1 MLVPRRKRFTA
12 AFIGAFACLGTL
24 GLIVPGGALA
34 AAPAYTQAAHSGS
47 YFGATS
53 TASAGGGIYEDVPL
67 STGAGQLVCASA
79 WVRTQFPAVGASGT
93 FVIWLRGETTSVA
106 GSAHYSG
113 LGDLGAWSQV
123 HTCAEATS
131 AHNGMR
137 IQFYPTPGGPT
148 VDMDDV
154 DVHESLA
161 VNGGFENGGGPW
173 AIFPGTKSNFSVYSG
188 TAHSGSHYA
197 ATNTASAG
205 GGIYEDV
212 PLNTTD
218 GQVVCGSAWVRTE
231 GTATGA
237 SGELALWLI
246 GDTTPEAG
254 TARYSGLPNTTWT
267 QIQGCVEATS
277 PHTTLRIQF
286 YPAVGS
292 PTVEMDD
299 VDVHESLAANGGF
312 EFGGAPWGPY
322 PNTKSNFSVYSG
334 TAHSGSHY
342 AATNTAGA
350 GGGIYEDVPLGTTAG
365 QLVCGSAWVRT
376 EGTATGA
383 SGELA
388 LWLTGDTTHEVG
400 TAGYS
405 GLPNG
410 TWSQI
415 QGCVE
420 ATSPHNTL
428 RIQFYPAVGSP
439 TVEID
444 DVDVHESLAANGGFE
459 YGSGPW
465 STYPGT
471 NSTYDADPTGIVYG
485 PAPPAV
491 TTPAPPVTTP
501 TPVVT
506 KPVPLPLPRPKG
518 RRALRIKISLS
529 WTWRYQLTRLDKI
542 AVGRMPGRTR
552 LVFKCMGRGCPG
564 YLDAKVTGFRRVRR
578 LVSRLKARRFRA
590 GDVLLFDLTAP
601 GYTAEKAEIVI
612 QYGNLP
618 LARLLSR

>member
-173 AIFPGTKSNFSVYSG
+173 AIFPG
-188 TAHSGSHYA
+188 
-197 ATNTASAG
+197 
-205 GGIYEDV
+205 
-212 PLNTTD
+212 
-218 GQVVCGSAWVRTE
+218 
-231 GTATGA
+231 
-237 SGELALWLI
+237 
-246 GDTTPEAG
+246 
-254 TARYSGLPNTTWT
+254 
-267 QIQGCVEATS
+267 
-277 PHTTLRIQF
+277 
-286 YPAVGS
+286 
-292 PTVEMDD
+292 
-299 VDVHESLAANGGF
+299 
-312 EFGGAPWGPY
+312 
-322 PNTKSNFSVYSG
+322 TKSNFSVYSG